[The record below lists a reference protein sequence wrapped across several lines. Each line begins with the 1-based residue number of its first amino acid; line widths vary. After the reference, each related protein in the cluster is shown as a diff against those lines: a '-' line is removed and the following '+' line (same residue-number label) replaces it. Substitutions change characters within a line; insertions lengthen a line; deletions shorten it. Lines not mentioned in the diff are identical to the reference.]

1 MNNAGLAQLGS
12 AVQSNL
18 EVDQAIM
25 NVNVLGTISLTKAVL
40 PHMIHNK
47 QGQIVVIS
55 SASGKSGEF
64 KIKFMLMCLF
74 VMYSVHVR
82 DFFRLNDRISIV
94 VRSSLHSDNYI
105 ILQYCFWNKKEKL
118 IMVLVIIPFWCL
130 LTGDHS
136 FSNVMCYM

>member
-18 EVDQAIM
+18 EVDQMIM

-40 PHMIHNK
+40 PRMLHNK
-47 QGQIVVIS
+47 QGQIVIIS

-64 KIKFMLMCLF
+64 KIKFMLTWRF
-74 VMYSVHVR
+74 VVYSVHVH

-94 VRSSLHSDNYI
+94 IRSSLHSDI
-105 ILQYCFWNKKEKL
+105 
-118 IMVLVIIPFWCL
+118 
-130 LTGDHS
+130 
-136 FSNVMCYM
+136 

>member
-12 AVQSNL
+12 AVQSSL

-64 KIKFMLMCLF
+64 EIKFMLTCLF

-94 VRSSLHSDNYI
+94 IRSSLHRDNYI
-105 ILQYCFWNKKEKL
+105 ILQYCF
-118 IMVLVIIPFWCL
+118 
-130 LTGDHS
+130 
-136 FSNVMCYM
+136 